1 MSELVKNK
9 KAYFDYEILETQE
22 AGIELLGHEVKSIR
36 AKHVN
41 LKGSYISITNWELW
55 LKQAH
60 IWTWKVLSNIQ
71 SVENERPRKI
81 LLPKKK
87 ILYYGSKLKEGGY
100 TLLALEIYLK
110 GSLIKV
116 RVWLAKW
123 KKSYQKKQTLKER
136 TLDREAS
143 KMLQRNY

>member
-100 TLLALEIYLK
+100 TLLALDIYLK

>member
-1 MSELVKNK
+1 MAEIVKNK
-9 KAYFDYEILETQE
+9 KVYFDYEILETQE
-22 AGIELLGHEVKSIR
+22 AGIELLWHEVKSIR

-41 LKGSYISITNWELW
+41 LKGSYISISNQELF
-55 LKQAH
+55 LKQMH
-60 IWTWKVLSNIQ
+60 IWAWKALANNSVLD
-71 SVENERPRKI
+71 VERPRKI

-87 ILYYGSKLKEGGY
+87 IIYYGSKLKEGGY
-100 TLLALEIYLK
+100 TLLALEMYFK
-110 GSLIKV
+110 WSLIKV

-143 KMLQRNY
+143 KMLKRNY

>member
-1 MSELVKNK
+1 VSELAKNK
-9 KAYFDYEILETQE
+9 KAYFDYEILESQE

-36 AKHVN
+36 SKNLN
-41 LKGSYISITNWELW
+41 LKGSYISVQNGELW
-55 LKQAH
+55 LKQMH
-60 IWTWKVLSNIQ
+60 VWVWKVLSNRDAIE
-71 SVENERPRKI
+71 VERPRKI

-87 ILYYGSKLKEGGY
+87 IIYYGSKLKEGGY
-100 TLLALEIYLK
+100 TLLALEVYLK
-110 GSLIKV
+110 GWLIKV

-143 KMLQRNY
+143 KMMKRNY

>member
-1 MSELVKNK
+1 MTIVKNK

-36 AKHVN
+36 AKNVN
-41 LKGSYISITNWELW
+41 LKWSYVSFQNGELF
-55 LKQAH
+55 LKQMH
-60 IWTWKVLSNIQ
+60 IGSWKSLVNRDALD
-71 SVENERPRKI
+71 VERPRKI

-87 ILYYGSKLKEGGY
+87 IIYYGSKLKEGGY
-100 TLLALEIYLK
+100 TLLALEMYFK

-136 TLDREAS
+136 SIDKEA
-143 KMLQRNY
+143 KMMLKKNY

>member
-1 MSELVKNK
+1 VSEIVKNK

-22 AGIELLGHEVKSIR
+22 AGIKLLWHEVKSIR
-36 AKHVN
+36 SKNVN
-41 LKGSYISITNWELW
+41 LKGSYISVQNWELW

-60 IWTWKVLSNIQ
+60 IWTWKVLSNMQ
-71 SVENERPRKI
+71 SVENEKPRKI

-87 ILYYGSKLKEGGY
+87 IIYYGSKLKEGGY

-110 GSLIKV
+110 WWLIKV

-136 TLDREAS
+136 DLDRQAQ
-143 KMLQRNY
+143 KMLKRNY

>member
-1 MSELVKNK
+1 MSEIVKNK

-22 AGIELLGHEVKSIR
+22 AGIELLGHEVKSVR

-41 LKGSYISITNWELW
+41 LKGSYISVQNGELW
-55 LKQAH
+55 LKQMH
-60 IWTWKVLSNIQ
+60 IWVWKALSNRDA
-71 SVENERPRKI
+71 VEVERPRKI

-87 ILYYGSKLKEGGY
+87 IIYYGSKLKEGGY
-100 TLLALEIYLK
+100 TLLALELYFK
-110 GSLIKV
+110 GSLVKV

-136 TLDREAS
+136 TLDREAG
-143 KMLQRNY
+143 KMLKRNY

>member
-1 MSELVKNK
+1 MSELAKNK
-9 KAYFDYEILETQE
+9 KAYFDYEILESQE

-36 AKHVN
+36 AKHLN
-41 LKGSYISITNWELW
+41 LKGSYISVQNWELF
-55 LKQAH
+55 LKQMH
-60 IWTWKVLSNIQ
+60 VWVWKVLSNRDA
-71 SVENERPRKI
+71 VEVERPRKI

-87 ILYYGSKLKEGGY
+87 IIYYGSKLKEGGY
-100 TLLALEIYLK
+100 TLLALEVYLK

-123 KKSYQKKQTLKER
+123 KKSYQKRQTLKER

-143 KMLQRNY
+143 KMLKRDY

>member
-1 MSELVKNK
+1 MSELAKNK
-9 KAYFDYEILETQE
+9 KAYFDYEILESQE

-36 AKHVN
+36 SKNLN
-41 LKGSYISITNWELW
+41 LKGSYISVQNGELW
-55 LKQAH
+55 LKQMH
-60 IWTWKVLSNIQ
+60 VWVWKVLSNRDAIE
-71 SVENERPRKI
+71 VERPRKI

-87 ILYYGSKLKEGGY
+87 IIYYGSKLKEGGY
-100 TLLALEIYLK
+100 TLLALEVYLK
-110 GSLIKV
+110 GWLIKV

-143 KMLQRNY
+143 KMMKRNY